1 MDDPKER
8 FTALYDRYYRNVLGY
23 VLLRVEQTVAED
35 VCSETFL
42 VAWRRLDELP
52 EQVLPWLLGVARNKL
67 AKQRQV
73 RHRRQDLVE
82 RIAALTSEHEH
93 LAWDVA
99 EHVVDREQ
107 AVSAL
112 RALPEKDVEAM
123 ILATWYGLTP
133 DQAATVLGCSAR
145 TFNVRLHRA
154 RKRLSG
160 ALSRQAAR
168 SPAPPPARPPRSRFA
183 EES

>member
-1 MDDPKER
+1 MDDPQER
-8 FTALYDRYYRNVLGY
+8 FTMLYDRYYRNVLGY
-23 VLLRVEQTVAED
+23 VLLRVEQGVAED

-67 AKQRQV
+67 AKHREV
-73 RHRRQDLVE
+73 RFRRKDLVE
-82 RIAALTSEHEH
+82 RIAVLTSEQEH
-93 LAWDVA
+93 VAWDVA

-133 DQAATVLGCSAR
+133 EQAATVLGCSVRA
-145 TFNVRLHRA
+145 FNVRLHRA
-154 RKRLSG
+154 RKRLNGRLRQEAGTARRPVRG
-160 ALSRQAAR
+160 ARG
-168 SPAPPPARPPRSRFA
+168 RFA

>member
-1 MDDPKER
+1 VDDPQER

-23 VLLRVEQTVAED
+23 VLLRVEEGAAED

-67 AKQRQV
+67 AKQRQLW
-73 RHRRQDLVE
+73 HRRQDLVE
-82 RIAALTSEHEH
+82 RISALTTEHEH

-107 AVSAL
+107 AISAL
-112 RALPEKDVEAM
+112 RALPDKDVEAL

-133 DQAATVLGCSAR
+133 EQAATVMGCSAR

-154 RKRLSG
+154 RKRLG
-160 ALSRQAAR
+160 RALRQEARAAR
-168 SPAPPPARPPRSRFA
+168 SPARSPRNRFA

>member
-1 MDDPKER
+1 VDDPQER

-23 VLLRVEQTVAED
+23 VLLRVEQAVAED

-52 EQVLPWLLGVARNKL
+52 EQELPWLLGVARNKL

-73 RHRRQDLVE
+73 WRRRQSLVE

-107 AVSAL
+107 AISAL

-123 ILATWYGLTP
+123 ILATWYGLSP
-133 DQAATVLGCSAR
+133 EQAATVMGCSAR

-154 RKRLSG
+154 RKRLAG
-160 ALSRQAAR
+160 ALRQEALAAR
-168 SPAPPPARPPRSRFA
+168 SPARPPRSRLA

>member
-1 MDDPKER
+1 MDDPEER
-8 FTALYDRYYRNVLGY
+8 FTMLYDRYYRNVLGY
-23 VLLRVEQTVAED
+23 VLLRVGQNVAED

-52 EQVLPWLLGVARNKL
+52 EQVLPWLLGVARNRL
-67 AKQRQV
+67 AKHREV
-73 RHRRQDLVE
+73 RYRRTDLVE
-82 RIAALTSEHEH
+82 RIAALTSEQEH
-93 LAWDVA
+93 VAWDVA

-133 DQAATVLGCSAR
+133 DQAATVMGCSPRA
-145 TFNVRLHRA
+145 FNVRLHRA
-154 RKRLSG
+154 RKRLTG
-160 ALSRQAAR
+160 RLHQEAGAAR
-168 SPAPPPARPPRSRFA
+168 RPVRGTPGLFA